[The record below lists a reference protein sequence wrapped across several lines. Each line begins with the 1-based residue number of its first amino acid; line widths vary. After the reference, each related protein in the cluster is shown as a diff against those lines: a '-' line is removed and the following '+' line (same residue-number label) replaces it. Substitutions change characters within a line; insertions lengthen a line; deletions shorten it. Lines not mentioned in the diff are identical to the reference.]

1 MSNTDATVSG
11 LSAAMRFDHERLE
24 IGARHVLEC
33 VLFGKADV
41 VEHAFHDLSR
51 ELVAHLEAE
60 ELDILPGFERE
71 HPEAAVELRRDHATI
86 RAAVEVLGEQVSHRA
101 ARAAT
106 VRKLIELWREHGA
119 REETSLYPWS
129 ETGVGAAE
137 SKAALEHIR
146 AAETDRAHQKWMP

>member
-1 MSNTDATVSG
+1 MSSSDATVSG

-33 VLFGKADV
+33 VLFGRADV
-41 VEHAFHDLSR
+41 VEHAFARFSR

-60 ELDILPGFERE
+60 ELDILPAFERE
-71 HPEAAVELRRDHATI
+71 RPASASLLRDEHATL
-86 RAAVEVLGEQVSHRA
+86 RATLELLGEQVAHRA
-101 ARAAT
+101 AKPAT
-106 VRKLIELWREHGA
+106 VRKLVSLLREHAA
-119 REETSLYPWS
+119 REEAELYPWA

-146 AAETDRAHQKWMP
+146 AAEAEPPGSHTIH